1 MADDYTAQ
9 LLAVEAK
16 LLKEP
21 DNDELLALKADLLEL
36 IELSGSLEEDEQK
49 SDARGGDQKHHHMTA
64 TSYQPSTSSRQTTTG
79 GESYTGQKTTSKAPR
94 DSDNLVEQGE
104 QQDKGGA
111 DNSTGTQKRVLTEAE
126 SLAKR
131 KEKNRKKR
139 EKMREKVKEQLD
151 AAESVKQSWQSF
163 ANQRGLKGLTK
174 RSIFASPCSVTG
186 KVGVGTNGI
195 ADAPSASRASSA
207 SSLSSAPITSKR
219 KY

>member
-16 LLKEP
+16 LVKEP

-49 SDARGGDQKHHHMTA
+49 LDSGKGNNKNNHTTA
-64 TSYQPSTSSRQTTTG
+64 TSYQPSTSLRQTTA
-79 GESYTGQKTTSKAPR
+79 GESDTSQKTTSRAPH
-94 DSDNLVEQGE
+94 DSNNLVQHGE
-104 QQDKGGA
+104 QQDKGNV
-111 DNSTGTQKRVLTEAE
+111 DNNTTGIQRRVLTEAE
-126 SLAKR
+126 TLAKR

-195 ADAPSASRASSA
+195 ADAPSASGASSA
-207 SSLSSAPITSKR
+207 SLSSAPITSKR